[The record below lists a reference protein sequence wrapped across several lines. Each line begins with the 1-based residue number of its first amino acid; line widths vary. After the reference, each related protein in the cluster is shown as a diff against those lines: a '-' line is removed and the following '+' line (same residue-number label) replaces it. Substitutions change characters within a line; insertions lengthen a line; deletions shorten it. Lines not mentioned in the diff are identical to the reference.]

1 MAPTIPRGITTQNVG
16 STILGPWLKAPPLP
30 APPPSVSGLGG
41 AIARPPSILGPALL
55 GVALIGVLGG
65 DQFRDEQLAKLGK
78 KYDPSTG
85 LSTPINTGSGK
96 VTQGVPPFMGGQ
108 SPGVLYRVSFFIRD
122 YSGVYAYYSNRWAY
136 GVVSIDFDTGALKS
150 NGVIMLFLQN
160 NYTGGNNRNLWE
172 GKPSPRSI
180 IVTSIVR
187 EDGRTDTGGN
197 PSSIGGGA
205 PILEGYSGSGGTQTQ
220 GREPRPTPPPSFKPN
235 NVSNKVSNNVSNN
248 VSSSINAGLGIGTL
262 PDRRVVPPPMPTST
276 PSPTKTA
283 PPGIRE
289 NEKRVPPP
297 IIPGNDPP
305 SINNQ
310 LFQIGSILGV
320 ISANTSPEAQR
331 LNSKNGACD
340 ALNSPSCREGL
351 KNDIKNPLEAK
362 LNAAQIARDSNAA
375 AQSAALTGITVEQQ
389 AQKGVLASILAKAGQ
404 IFDLVGKLF
413 NNTIIDKAV
422 QYITMIT
429 ALHNAAMLSRSIG
442 DTLGSAIDSAL
453 LSLNF
458 GIKDKDGNLIGFN
471 AAIGQQTQELIRK
484 AVGNDVYNGVSQ
496 AFTQANRVYQ
506 AGINLL
512 SNVQSIIDSTSAV
525 AELTSNR
532 VAALMNSLRNAGVVR
547 ENAYGSQ
554 SENTT
559 RFNAFMNKLEA
570 LEQGTSNLA
579 SITGNIVSVQQSVN
593 ELKANRQEFD
603 NALKDKPVGSTV
615 PENTAEKEAKK
626 EKREESV
633 FTIGNFS
640 IVRPPEQT

>member
-41 AIARPPSILGPALL
+41 AIGRPPSILGPALL

-96 VTQGVPPFMGGQ
+96 VTQGVPPFTGGQ
-108 SPGVLYRVSFFIRD
+108 SVGVLYNVIVRRGD
-122 YSGVYAYYSNRWAY
+122 YPGSYYSVSEIVAPNRLGPIRGIDENYPFYWVLNHGNTSVYEVGRKEHYAQAPKII
-136 GVVSIDFDTGALKS
+136 SITRTD
-150 NGVIMLFLQN
+150 QQ
-160 NYTGGNNRNLWE
+160 
-172 GKPSPRSI
+172 
-180 IVTSIVR
+180 
-187 EDGRTDTGGN
+187 TDTGGN

-235 NVSNKVSNNVSNN
+235 NVSNKVSNKVSNNVSNN
-248 VSSSINAGLGIGTL
+248 VSSSINTGLGIGTL

-413 NNTIIDKAV
+413 NNTIIDKAM

-429 ALHNAAMLSRSIG
+429 VIHNAAMLTRGIG
-442 DTLGSAIDSAL
+442 DTLGSALDSGLQA
-453 LSLNF
+453 F
-458 GIKDKDGNLIGFN
+458 GLVIKDKDGNQQGVTQIIGKSFADLIKSI
-471 AAIGQQTQELIRK
+471 IGADNYTALT
-484 AVGNDVYNGVSQ
+484 N
-496 AFTQANRVYQ
+496 TWLQANRVYQ

-532 VAALMNSLRNAGVVR
+532 VATLMNSLRNAGVVR

>member
-96 VTQGVPPFMGGQ
+96 VTQGVPPFTGGQ
-108 SPGVLYRVSFFIRD
+108 SVGVLYNVIVRRGD
-122 YSGVYAYYSNRWAY
+122 YPGSYYSVSEIVAPNRLGPIRGIDENYPFYWVLNHGNTSVYEVGRKEHYAQAPKII
-136 GVVSIDFDTGALKS
+136 SITRTD
-150 NGVIMLFLQN
+150 QQ
-160 NYTGGNNRNLWE
+160 
-172 GKPSPRSI
+172 
-180 IVTSIVR
+180 
-187 EDGRTDTGGN
+187 TDTGGN

-532 VAALMNSLRNAGVVR
+532 VATLMNSLRNAGVVR